1 MEETKMSKGT
11 VKWFNPEKGYGFI
24 TGDDGND
31 IFVHWSAIQGEG
43 FKSLAEGQAVT
54 YDVTE
59 GPKGMQASN
68 VVKSE

>member
-1 MEETKMSKGT
+1 MSKVT

-24 TGDDGND
+24 TGDDGKD
-31 IFVHWSAIQGEG
+31 IFVHWSAIQGDG
-43 FKSLAEGQAVT
+43 FKSLAEGQSVT

-59 GPKGMQASN
+59 GEKGMQACN

>member
-1 MEETKMSKGT
+1 MSKGT

-31 IFVHWSAIQGEG
+31 IFVHWSAIQSEG
-43 FKSLAEGQAVT
+43 FKSLSEGESVI

-68 VVKSE
+68 VVKGA

>member
-1 MEETKMSKGT
+1 MSKGT

-31 IFVHWSAIQGEG
+31 IFVHWSAIQSEG
-43 FKSLAEGQAVT
+43 FKSLSEGESVT

-68 VVKSE
+68 VVKGA

>member
-1 MEETKMSKGT
+1 MSKGT

-31 IFVHWSAIQGEG
+31 IFVHWSAIQSEG
-43 FKSLAEGQAVT
+43 FKSLSEGESVT

-59 GPKGMQASN
+59 GPKGMQASY
-68 VVKSE
+68 VVKGA